1 MALDRLA
8 KSDGN
13 PLAIPVLV
21 HHKQLIV
28 SFRRVF
34 STRLLTL
41 RATIVRPSPLRRAT
55 TLRYRSVGGDPARS
69 EPTYVR
75 VCSLWSNSIDSSS
88 AHGDCRFFNQGE
100 HHAICCPSLV
110 RKLDPAQ
117 AHTTSCQSV
126 VPGFARLFLLARLF
140 LIGCA
145 APLWRSDSPGVSW
158 PPSSLV
164 CVSYQDDLEVDLVTS
179 LPLG

>member
-100 HHAICCPSLV
+100 HHATCCPSLV

-126 VPGFARLFLLARLF
+126 VPGFARLFCLLA
-140 LIGCA
+140 
-145 APLWRSDSPGVSW
+145 S
-158 PPSSLV
+158 SSLAAQPP
-164 CVSYQDDLEVDLVTS
+164 CGEVTAQAF
-179 LPLG
+179 LGLRRHWSASAIKMISKSIL